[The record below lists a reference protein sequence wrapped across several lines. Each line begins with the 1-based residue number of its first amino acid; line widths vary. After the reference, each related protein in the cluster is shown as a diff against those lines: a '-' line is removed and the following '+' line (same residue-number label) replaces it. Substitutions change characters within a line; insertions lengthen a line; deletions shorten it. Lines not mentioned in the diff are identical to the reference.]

1 MCPRYDRHEGVGQ
14 LCTGDG
20 GYDKSARNSCES
32 REDGPPMIM
41 MLPMIMMFW
50 NSDIAAEKNQKGM
63 IRKRFFATSSGLT
76 DACPTR

>member
-20 GYDKSARNSCES
+20 GYDESARNSCES

-41 MLPMIMMFW
+41 MFL